1 MENRKKV
8 AVVGGGPGGYIA
20 AIRAA
25 QLGAEVTLI
34 ERGTLGG
41 TCLNVGCIPTKS
53 IIHSAELYSEIRD
66 RGAQLGIESEG
77 LRLNF
82 ARVMAQKDDTVK
94 RLVGGVSGLMAL
106 NKIKVVKGE
115 ASFAEDGRLSVS
127 KEDGSDVPADCDAI
141 ILAAGS
147 KSFIPPIEGIGE
159 CSACMDSTGALS
171 LKELPKTMIV
181 IGAGVIGLEIA
192 CAYANFGTEITIIEA
207 MDHALPMMDRDISN
221 IAVRHL
227 KQIGAKIYLGATV
240 LSVSESDKGAIVT
253 YRNDRQEILNCEA
266 EKVLVAVGR
275 RADTVSLRLEA
286 AGIENRQ
293 GRIVVDS
300 HMRTNR
306 ENIYAIGDCVFGHA
320 MLAHTASRM
329 GEVAAENIMG
339 IESVYDET
347 TCPSCV
353 YMEPEAASVGL
364 REDQLEKGTY
374 KVGTFPM
381 YANGKA
387 MIMNGGE
394 GMVKILADAENEVIL
409 GVHIA
414 GPRAAD
420 LISEGA
426 VAIRMGMTADQLIDT
441 IHSHPTISETVR
453 EAALDLQ
460 GRALSMPPKRRK

>member
-1 MENRKKV
+1 MR
-8 AVVGGGPGGYIA
+8 GGPGGYIA

-53 IIHSAELYSEIRD
+53 IIHSAELYAEIRD
-66 RGAQLGIESEG
+66 RGTQLGIESEG

-106 NKIKVVKGE
+106 NRIKVVKGE
-115 ASFAEDGRLSVS
+115 ASFAEDGSLSVR
-127 KEDGSDVPADCDAI
+127 KEDGSDAPVGCDAI

-171 LKELPKTMIV
+171 LMELPKTMIV

-227 KQIGAKIYLGATV
+227 KQIGAKIHLGATV

-253 YRNDRQEILNCEA
+253 YRNDRQETLNCEA

-275 RADTVSLRLEA
+275 RADTASLRLEA

-329 GEVAAENIMG
+329 GEIAAENIMG
-339 IESVYDET
+339 IESEYDEK

-364 REDQLEKGTY
+364 RED
-374 KVGTFPM
+374 
-381 YANGKA
+381 
-387 MIMNGGE
+387 
-394 GMVKILADAENEVIL
+394 
-409 GVHIA
+409 
-414 GPRAAD
+414 
-420 LISEGA
+420 
-426 VAIRMGMTADQLIDT
+426 
-441 IHSHPTISETVR
+441 HS
-453 EAALDLQ
+453 L
-460 GRALSMPPKRRK
+460 KRHLPEWFST